1 MIYLEEIFNLLPAHP
16 ENLDNFSTFS
26 QEKLI
31 PACERL
37 GARLIAAWTS
47 NVEWFCQVTQ
57 IMEFNDIEDLKT
69 FRVKT
74 SNDTGWGEY
83 ISQLED
89 FAPERRSRL
98 LEPLGPIPPETL
110 HTAIEA
116 SKKSPIKVY
125 GLATLEVAPNKMTQ
139 FIQGF
144 ELGIKNKSP
153 FTSLII
159 ASWRPIGGTPNEVI
173 DLWKTYFS
181 SQGYQ
186 PADDASKQFF
196 RPLRE
201 VAPKEHYR
209 GVTVLPYSPLK

>member
-1 MIYLEEIFNLLPAHP
+1 MIYLEETFNLLPAHP
-16 ENLDNFSTFS
+16 ENLDKFIAFS

-37 GARLIAAWTS
+37 EARLIAAWTS

-57 IMEFNDIEDLKT
+57 IMEFNDMEDLKV

-98 LEPLGPIPPETL
+98 LEPLGPISPETL
-110 HTAIEA
+110 HAAIES
-116 SKKSPIKVY
+116 SKKTPIKVY
-125 GLATLEVAPNKMTQ
+125 GLATLEVNPDKMTQ

-144 ELGIKNKSP
+144 ELGIQNKSP
-153 FTSLII
+153 ITALII
-159 ASWRPIGGTPNEVI
+159 ASWRPIGGRPNEVI
-173 DLWKTYFS
+173 DLWKTYLIP
-181 SQGYQ
+181 QGYQ
-186 PADDASKQFF
+186 PADDFSKQFF

-209 GVTVLPYSPLK
+209 GVTMLPYSPLK

>member
-1 MIYLEEIFNLLPAHP
+1 MIYLEETFNLLPAHP
-16 ENLDNFSTFS
+16 MNLEKFIGIA

-31 PACERL
+31 PACERV

-57 IMEFNDIEDLKT
+57 IMEFNDIEDLKA

-74 SNDTGWGEY
+74 SNDKGWGEY
-83 ISQLED
+83 MAQLEEI
-89 FAPERRSRL
+89 APERRSRL

-144 ELGIKNKSP
+144 ELGIKAKSP
-153 FTSLII
+153 VTALII
-159 ASWRPIGGTPNEVI
+159 AAWRPIGGSPNEVI
-173 DLWKTYFS
+173 DLWKSFLS
-181 SQGYQ
+181 LQGYQ
-186 PADDASKQFF
+186 PPDEFTKQFF
-196 RPLRE
+196 GPLRE

-209 GVTVLPYSPLK
+209 GLTMLPYSPLK

>member
-1 MIYLEEIFNLLPAHP
+1 MIYLEETFNLLPAHP
-16 ENLDNFSTFS
+16 ENLDKFSKFS
-26 QEKLI
+26 QEKLVPI
-31 PACERL
+31 CERL

-57 IMEFNDIEDLKT
+57 IMEFNDIEDLKA
-69 FRVKT
+69 FRIKT

-83 ISQLED
+83 IAELED

-98 LEPLGPIPPETL
+98 LEPLGPVLPETL

-153 FTSLII
+153 ISALII
-159 ASWRPIGGTPNEVI
+159 AAWRPIGGRPNEVI
-173 DLWKTYFS
+173 DLWKSFIPF
-181 SQGYQ
+181 QGYQ
-186 PADDASKQFF
+186 PADEMSKQFF
-196 RPLRE
+196 TPLRMI
-201 VAPKEHYR
+201 APKEHYR
-209 GVTVLPYSPLK
+209 GLTMLPYSPLK